1 MKARSVSS
9 AQRPASISS
18 AHLLHAAQPPM
29 LSCWKTEVWN
39 RGTTKFLQGYIWVVG
54 RSEQKSHIS
63 RPGNGEM
70 LRISVKFALQYKVT
84 ARQDFT
90 SPAAS
95 PKRVLPGTS
104 RLARQLRLALPT

>member
-1 MKARSVSS
+1 
-9 AQRPASISS
+9 
-18 AHLLHAAQPPM
+18 M

-84 ARQDFT
+84 ARQ
-90 SPAAS
+90 A
-95 PKRVLPGTS
+95 L
-104 RLARQLRLALPT
+104 LRLPHCRSQCCLELFGWDTCFGSGCPSKQMAALAVDHLKLLFCRTSS